1 MTASAPDID
10 SLLARP
16 APDEAIAFPATFG
29 TRFMLVVDTEEEFN
43 WDAPFDR
50 DSRNVTA
57 IEGMKRGQGYFAN
70 AGVKPLYVTDYP
82 VIDDPQAGAMLAQW
96 AQDGQADVGAHLHP
110 WVNPPHVEDVSAA
123 NSYAGNLPEEWER
136 EKLTLLRDRI
146 EQVTGQ
152 APLAFRAGRYGVG
165 PHTGAILHDLG
176 FKLDTSIRSRFNY
189 GRQHGPDFTGKPLI
203 PYRTGPNREL
213 VELPLSTAYAGPLR
227 SVGDSL
233 LPLIERGGLVAG
245 LLARSGLLQRIPLT
259 PEGISAAEAVKAI
272 DRLLADGLPILMF
285 SFHSPTLEPGH
296 TPYVRDAADLRAFY
310 RWWDVVLE
318 HLTRRGV
325 APIGLNEVL
334 AATSSTD

>member
-1 MTASAPDID
+1 MTATVPHAD
-10 SLLARP
+10 SLLASP
-16 APDEAIAFPATFG
+16 SPGEAIVFPASFG
-29 TRFMLVVDTEEEFN
+29 PRFMLVVDTEEEFDWN
-43 WDAPFDR
+43 APFNRNSR
-50 DSRNVTA
+50 DVTV
-57 IEGMKRGQGYFAN
+57 IEGMKRGQSYFSA

-82 VIDDPQAGAMLAQW
+82 VIDDPHAGAMLAQW

-110 WVNPPHVEDVSAA
+110 WVNPPHVEEVSAA

-146 EQVTGQ
+146 QQVTGQ
-152 APLAFRAGRYGVG
+152 VPQAFRAGRYGVG
-165 PHTGAILHDLG
+165 PKTGAILHDLG

-189 GRQHGPDFTGKPLI
+189 AHQHGPNFTGMPLV
-203 PYRTGPNREL
+203 PYWTGPKREL
-213 VELPLSTAYAGPLR
+213 VELPLSTAYVGALR
-227 SVGDSL
+227 VMGDSL
-233 LPLIERGGLVAG
+233 LPQIERGGLVAG

-259 PEGISAAEAVKAI
+259 PEGVSAPEAVRAI
-272 DRLLADGLPILMF
+272 DRLLADGLPLLMF

-296 TPYVRDAADLRAFY
+296 TPYVRNAADLRAFY